1 MNKILILG
9 AGLMQKPAILAA
21 KHLGFK
27 AIVVDA
33 NKNAVAVPLADEFY
47 PVDLKDRESLLELAQ
62 KLNKKGDLKGVFT
75 AGTDFSASVSFV
87 AENLGLPAHSF
98 EAALNASDKVR
109 MRACF
114 EKAGVPSPKFQE
126 LDESFLQQTS
136 DTENKTDT
144 SEKQIRVYPRLSA
157 STIDYPKVVKPCDNM
172 GGRGCRLIRTEG
184 ELTPAVTHAIEN
196 SRTHRAIFEDYME
209 GAEFS
214 IDSVVYNGTLTITGF
229 ADRHI
234 FYPPYFIEMGH
245 SLPSKCEPKIKNE
258 LIATFALGIKALGL
272 TCGVA
277 KADIKYTKNGPM
289 IGEIAARL
297 SGGYMSGWT
306 FPYASGMNL
315 TEEALKIAVGKEPDY
330 LLSNRVSLPWQPHES
345 VKGKTQPFE
354 LYEITN
360 TLVSAE
366 RAWLSIPGTVA
377 KIYGLDEVKQIYG
390 VRDVLPRAKEGDKV
404 DFPRNNVEKCG
415 NIIAVGINHEQAYKS
430 AEEAVSSI
438 TLRLEPNNAETEKFL
453 SGSCEI
459 DEEGFPPSAF
469 TFAPKNANSLTVG
482 EGTKIPEN
490 AKTIDFLPETL
501 IPLADS
507 LKDWNHRT
515 LRKTLEQ
522 FDALCPTH
530 AELDGKTFWQAVLR
544 GGIQGA
550 LYVAD
555 TVGNS

>member
-1 MNKILILG
+1 MFDTKKILILG
-9 AGLMQKPAILAA
+9 AGLMQKPAILGA
-21 KHLGFK
+21 KHLGYK
-27 AIVVDA
+27 AVVVDA

-47 PVDLKDRESLLELAQ
+47 PIDLKDRESLLELAK
-62 KLNKKGDLKGVFT
+62 KLNKKGELKGVFT

-98 EAALNASDKVR
+98 EAALNASDKAR

-114 EKAGVPSPKFQE
+114 EKEGVPSPKFIEIDENAHAE
-126 LDESFLQQTS
+126 LVSKS
-136 DTENKTDT
+136 DIEF
-144 SEKQIRVYPRLSA
+144 
-157 STIDYPKVVKPCDNM
+157 PKVVKPCDNM
-172 GGRGCRLIRTEG
+172 GGRGCRLVRNQDEFQTS
-184 ELTPAVTHAIEN
+184 VTTAIKN
-196 SRTHRAIFEDYME
+196 SRTNRAIFEDYME

-245 SLPSKCEPKIKNE
+245 SLPSRVDSKIKNE

-277 KADIKYTKNGPM
+277 KADIKYTKKGPM

-306 FPYASGMNL
+306 FPYSSGMNL
-315 TEEALKIAVGKEPDY
+315 TEEAMKIAVGQEPDY

-345 VKGKTQPFE
+345 VKNKAQPFE
-354 LYEITN
+354 LYEISS

-366 RAWLSIPGTVA
+366 RAWLSIPGVVSN
-377 KIYGLDEVKQIYG
+377 IYGLSEVKQIYG
-390 VRDVLPRAKEGDKV
+390 VRDVLPRVKIGDKV

-415 NIIAVGINHEQAYKS
+415 NIIAVGINSEQAYKS
-430 AEEAVSSI
+430 AEEAISSI
-438 TLRLEPNNAETEKFL
+438 TLRLEPNNPDTEKFL
-453 SGSCEI
+453 RGESEP
-459 DEEGFPPSAF
+459 DEKGFPPSAF
-469 TFAPKNANSLTVG
+469 TFSPNSESSVNVG
-482 EGTKIPEN
+482 EGTKIP
-490 AKTIDFLPETL
+490 AGQKTIGYIPETL

-507 LKDWNHRT
+507 LKDWNHCT
-515 LRKTLEQ
+515 LRKTLEK
-522 FDALCPTH
+522 FDEICPDH
-530 AELDGKTFWQAVLR
+530 AELDGKTFWSAILR

-550 LYVAD
+550 LYIAD
-555 TVGNS
+555 NIES

>member
-1 MNKILILG
+1 MIGQSKNDKVLILG

-21 KHLGFK
+21 KHLGLK
-27 AIVVDA
+27 AVVVDA
-33 NKNAVAVPLADEFY
+33 NKNALAIPLADEFF
-47 PVDLKDRESLLELAQ
+47 PVDLKDRASLLELAK
-62 KLNKKGDLKGVFT
+62 KLNEKGGLKGIFT
-75 AGTDFSASVSFV
+75 AGTDFSASVSYV

-114 EKAGVPSPKFQE
+114 EKAGVPSPKFRE
-126 LDESFLQQTS
+126 LDSSSLNDSQNLIS
-136 DTENKTDT
+136 DIEF
-144 SEKQIRVYPRLSA
+144 
-157 STIDYPKVVKPCDNM
+157 PKVVKPCDNM
-172 GGRGCRLIRTEG
+172 GGRGCRLVRNQKEF
-184 ELTPAVTHAIEN
+184 LPAVSHAIEN
-196 SRTHRAIFEDYME
+196 SRTGRAIFEDYME

-245 SLPSKCEPKIKNE
+245 SLPSKADIKIKNE

-277 KADIKYTKNGPM
+277 KADIKYTKKGPM

-345 VKGKTQPFE
+345 VKGMAQPFE
-354 LYEITN
+354 LYEISN

-366 RAWLSIPGTVA
+366 RAWLSIPGKVS
-377 KIYGLDEVKQIYG
+377 KIYGLDQVKQIYG
-390 VRDVLPRAKEGDKV
+390 VRDVLPRAKEGDSVK
-404 DFPRNNVEKCG
+404 FPRNNVEKCG
-415 NIIAVGINHEQAYKS
+415 NIISVGINHEQAYKS
-430 AEEAVSSI
+430 AEEAISEIV
-438 TLRLEPNNAETEKFL
+438 LRLEPNNSQTQDFL
-453 SGSCEI
+453 SGKSEI
-459 DEEGFPPSAF
+459 DEEGFPVSAF
-469 TFAPKNANSLTVG
+469 TFCPKNENSLTVG
-482 EGTKIPEN
+482 EGTKIPAN
-490 AKTIDFLPETL
+490 AKTSDYLPESL

-507 LKDWNHRT
+507 LKDWNHRS
-515 LRKTLEQ
+515 LRKTLEK
-522 FDALCPTH
+522 FDEICPVH
-530 AELDGKTFWQAVLR
+530 GELDGKKFWSALLR

-555 TVGNS
+555 NINNV

>member
-1 MNKILILG
+1 MFDTKKILILG
-9 AGLMQKPAILAA
+9 AGLMQKPAILGA
-21 KHLGFK
+21 KHLGYK
-27 AIVVDA
+27 AVVVDA

-47 PVDLKDRESLLELAQ
+47 PVDLKDRESLLELAK
-62 KLNKKGDLKGVFT
+62 KLNKKGELKGVFT

-98 EAALNASDKVR
+98 EAALNASDKAR

-114 EKAGVPSPKFQE
+114 EKEGVPSPKFIE
-126 LDESFLQQTS
+126 IDENAHAALVSKS
-136 DTENKTDT
+136 DIEF
-144 SEKQIRVYPRLSA
+144 
-157 STIDYPKVVKPCDNM
+157 PKVVKPCDNM
-172 GGRGCRLIRTEG
+172 GGRGCRLVRNQDEFQTS
-184 ELTPAVTHAIEN
+184 VTTAIKN
-196 SRTHRAIFEDYME
+196 SRTNRAIFEDYME

-245 SLPSKCEPKIKNE
+245 SLPSRVDSKIKNE

-277 KADIKYTKNGPM
+277 KADIKYTKKGPM

-306 FPYASGMNL
+306 FPYSSGMNL
-315 TEEALKIAVGKEPDY
+315 TEEAMKIAVGQEPDY

-345 VKGKTQPFE
+345 VKNKAQPFE
-354 LYEITN
+354 LYEISS

-366 RAWLSIPGTVA
+366 RAWLSIPGIVSN
-377 KIYGLDEVKQIYG
+377 IYGLSEVKQIYG
-390 VRDVLPRAKEGDKV
+390 VRDVLPRVKIGDKV

-415 NIIAVGINHEQAYKS
+415 NVIAVGINSEQAYKS
-430 AEEAVSSI
+430 AEEAISSI
-438 TLRLEPNNAETEKFL
+438 TLRLEPNNPDTEKFL
-453 SGSCEI
+453 RGESEP
-459 DEEGFPPSAF
+459 DEKGFPPSAF
-469 TFAPKNANSLTVG
+469 TFSPNSESSVNVG
-482 EGTKIPEN
+482 EGTKIP
-490 AKTIDFLPETL
+490 AGQKTIGYIPETL

-507 LKDWNHRT
+507 LKDWNHCT
-515 LRKTLEQ
+515 LRKTLEK
-522 FDALCPTH
+522 FDEICPDH
-530 AELDGKTFWQAVLR
+530 AELDGKTFWSAILR

-550 LYVAD
+550 LYIAD
-555 TVGNS
+555 NLKNL

>member
-1 MNKILILG
+1 MFDTKKILILG

-21 KHLGFK
+21 KHLGYK
-27 AIVVDA
+27 AVVVDA

-47 PVDLKDRESLLELAQ
+47 PVDLKDRESLLELA
-62 KLNKKGDLKGVFT
+62 KTLSKKGCLKGVFT

-87 AENLGLPAHSF
+87 AENLGLPAHNF

-114 EKAGVPSPKFQE
+114 EKEGVPSPKFIE
-126 LDESFLQQTS
+126 L
-136 DTENKTDT
+136 TED
-144 SEKQIRVYPRLSA
+144 SL
-157 STIDYPKVVKPCDNM
+157 STIGEIEFPKVVKPCDNM
-172 GGRGCRLIRTEG
+172 GGRGCRLIRNQDEFQTS
-184 ELTPAVTHAIEN
+184 VTTAIKN
-196 SRTHRAIFEDYME
+196 SRTSRAIFEDYME

-245 SLPSKCEPKIKNE
+245 SLPSRVDSKIKNE

-272 TCGVA
+272 SCGVA

-306 FPYASGMNL
+306 FPYSSGMNL
-315 TEEALKIAVGKEPDY
+315 TEEAMKIAVGQEPDY

-354 LYEITN
+354 LYEISS

-366 RAWLSIPGTVA
+366 RAWLSIPGKVS

-390 VRDVLPRAKEGDKV
+390 VRDVLPRVKNGDKV

-415 NIIAVGINHEQAYKS
+415 NIIAVGINSEQAYKS
-430 AEEAVSSI
+430 AEEAISSI
-438 TLRLEPNNAETEKFL
+438 TLRLEPNNPETEKFL
-453 SGSCEI
+453 DGECES
-459 DEEGFPPSAF
+459 DEKGFPPSAF
-469 TFAPKNANSLTVG
+469 TFCPNESASVNVG
-482 EGTKIPEN
+482 EGTKIP
-490 AKTIDFLPETL
+490 AGQKTIDYLPETL

-507 LKDWNHRT
+507 LKDWNHCT
-515 LRKTLEQ
+515 LRKTLEK
-522 FDALCPTH
+522 FDEICPNH
-530 AELDGKTFWQAVLR
+530 AELDGKTFWSAVLR

-550 LYVAD
+550 LYIAD
-555 TVGNS
+555 NIES

>member
-1 MNKILILG
+1 MFDTKKILILG
-9 AGLMQKPAILAA
+9 AGLMQKPAILGA
-21 KHLGFK
+21 KHLGYK
-27 AIVVDA
+27 AVVVDA

-47 PVDLKDRESLLELAQ
+47 PVDLKDRESLLELAK
-62 KLNKKGDLKGVFT
+62 KLNKKGELKGVFT

-98 EAALNASDKVR
+98 EAALNASDKAR

-114 EKAGVPSPKFQE
+114 EKEGVPSPKFIEIDENAHAE
-126 LDESFLQQTS
+126 LVSKS
-136 DTENKTDT
+136 DIEF
-144 SEKQIRVYPRLSA
+144 
-157 STIDYPKVVKPCDNM
+157 PKVVKPCDNM
-172 GGRGCRLIRTEG
+172 GGRGCRLVRNQEEFQTS
-184 ELTPAVTHAIEN
+184 VTTAIKN
-196 SRTHRAIFEDYME
+196 SRTNRAIFEDYME

-245 SLPSKCEPKIKNE
+245 SLPSRVDSKIKNE

-277 KADIKYTKNGPM
+277 KADIKYTKKGPM

-306 FPYASGMNL
+306 FPYSSGMNL
-315 TEEALKIAVGKEPDY
+315 TEEAMKIAVGKEPDY

-345 VKGKTQPFE
+345 VKNKSQPFE
-354 LYEITN
+354 LYEISS

-366 RAWLSIPGTVA
+366 RAWLSIPGVVS
-377 KIYGLDEVKQIYG
+377 KIYGLSEVKQIYG
-390 VRDVLPRAKEGDKV
+390 VRDVLPRVKIGDKV

-415 NIIAVGINHEQAYKS
+415 NVIAVGINSEQAYKS
-430 AEEAVSSI
+430 AEEAISSI
-438 TLRLEPNNAETEKFL
+438 TLRLEPNNPDTEKFL
-453 SGSCEI
+453 RGESEA
-459 DEEGFPPSAF
+459 DEKGFPPSAF
-469 TFAPKNANSLTVG
+469 TFSPNSESSVNVG
-482 EGTKIPEN
+482 EGTKIP
-490 AKTIDFLPETL
+490 AGQKTIGYIPETL

-507 LKDWNHRT
+507 LKDWNHCT
-515 LRKTLEQ
+515 LRKTLEK
-522 FDALCPTH
+522 FDEICPEH
-530 AELDGKTFWQAVLR
+530 AELDGKTFWRALLR

-550 LYVAD
+550 LYIAD
-555 TVGNS
+555 NIES

>member
-1 MNKILILG
+1 MFDTKKILILG
-9 AGLMQKPAILAA
+9 AGLMQKPAILVA
-21 KHLGFK
+21 KHLGYK
-27 AIVVDA
+27 AVVVDA

-47 PVDLKDRESLLELAQ
+47 PVDLKDRESLLELAK
-62 KLNKKGDLKGVFT
+62 KLNKKGELKGVFT

-98 EAALNASDKVR
+98 EAALNASDKAR

-114 EKAGVPSPKFQE
+114 EKEGVPSPKFIEIDENAHAE
-126 LDESFLQQTS
+126 LVSKS
-136 DTENKTDT
+136 DIEF
-144 SEKQIRVYPRLSA
+144 
-157 STIDYPKVVKPCDNM
+157 PKVVKPCDNM
-172 GGRGCRLIRTEG
+172 GGRGCRLIRNQDEFQTS
-184 ELTPAVTHAIEN
+184 VTTAINN
-196 SRTHRAIFEDYME
+196 SRTKRAIFEDYME

-245 SLPSKCEPKIKNE
+245 SLPSRVDSKIKNE

-277 KADIKYTKNGPM
+277 KADIKYTKKGPM

-306 FPYASGMNL
+306 FPYSSGMNL
-315 TEEALKIAVGKEPDY
+315 TEEAMKIAVGQEPDY

-345 VKGKTQPFE
+345 VKNKAQPFE
-354 LYEITN
+354 LYEISS

-366 RAWLSIPGTVA
+366 RAWLSIPGVVSN
-377 KIYGLDEVKQIYG
+377 IYGLSEVKQIYG
-390 VRDVLPRAKEGDKV
+390 VRDVLPRVKIGDKV

-415 NIIAVGINHEQAYKS
+415 NVIAVGINSEQAYKS
-430 AEEAVSSI
+430 AEEAISSI
-438 TLRLEPNNAETEKFL
+438 TLRLEPNNPDTEKFL
-453 SGSCEI
+453 RGESEP
-459 DEEGFPPSAF
+459 DEKGFPPSAF
-469 TFAPKNANSLTVG
+469 TFSPNSESSVNVG
-482 EGTKIPEN
+482 EGTKIP
-490 AKTIDFLPETL
+490 AGQKTIGYIPETL

-507 LKDWNHRT
+507 LKDWNHCT
-515 LRKTLEQ
+515 LRKTLEK
-522 FDALCPTH
+522 FDEICPDH
-530 AELDGKTFWQAVLR
+530 AELDGKTFWSAILR

-550 LYVAD
+550 LYIAD
-555 TVGNS
+555 NIES

>member
-1 MNKILILG
+1 MIGLSNNNKILILG

-33 NKNAVAVPLADEFY
+33 NKNAVAVPSADEFF
-47 PVDLKDRESLLELAQ
+47 PVDLKDRSALLELAK
-62 KLNKKGDLKGVFT
+62 KLNEKGELKGVFT

-114 EKAGVPSPKFQE
+114 EKSGVPSPKFQE
-126 LDESFLQQTS
+126 LSENQICANLCK
-136 DTENKTDT
+136 TE
-144 SEKQIRVYPRLSA
+144 
-157 STIDYPKVVKPCDNM
+157 DYPKVVKPCDNM
-172 GGRGCRLIRTEG
+172 GGRGCRLIRNQNEF
-184 ELTPAVTHAIEN
+184 LPAVTNAIQN
-196 SRTHRAIFEDYME
+196 SRSHRAIFEDYME

-214 IDSVVYNGTLTITGF
+214 IDSIVYNGTLTITGF

-245 SLPSKCEPKIKNE
+245 SLPSKADLKIKNE

-315 TEEALKIAVGKEPDY
+315 TEEAMKIAVGKEPDY

-345 VKGKTQPFE
+345 VKGKKQPFE
-354 LYEITN
+354 LYEITS

-366 RAWLSIPGTVA
+366 RAWLSIPGKVS
-377 KIYGLDEVKQIYG
+377 KIYGLSEVKQIYG
-390 VRDVLPRAKEGDKV
+390 VRDVLPRSKEGDSV
-404 DFPRNNVEKCG
+404 NFPRNNVEKCG

-430 AEEAVSSI
+430 AEEAVSEI
-438 TLRLEPNNAETEKFL
+438 VLRLEPNNPQTEAFL
-453 SGSCEI
+453 SGRCEI
-459 DEEGFPPSAF
+459 DEEGFPVSAF
-469 TFAPKNANSLTVG
+469 TFCPNKENSITVG
-482 EGTKIPEN
+482 EGTKIP
-490 AKTIDFLPETL
+490 AKAKVIDFLPESL

-515 LRKTLEQ
+515 LRKTLEK
-522 FDALCPTH
+522 FDEICPEH
-530 AELDGKTFWQAVLR
+530 GELDGKSFWQAVLR

-555 TVGNS
+555 NINNV

>member
-1 MNKILILG
+1 MFDTKKILILG
-9 AGLMQKPAILAA
+9 AGLMQKPAILGA
-21 KHLGFK
+21 KHLGYK
-27 AIVVDA
+27 AVVVDA

-47 PVDLKDRESLLELAQ
+47 PVDLKDRESLLELAK
-62 KLNKKGDLKGVFT
+62 KLNKKGELKGVFT

-98 EAALNASDKVR
+98 EAALNASDKAR

-114 EKAGVPSPKFQE
+114 EKEGVPSPKFIEIDENAHAE
-126 LDESFLQQTS
+126 LVSKS
-136 DTENKTDT
+136 DIEF
-144 SEKQIRVYPRLSA
+144 
-157 STIDYPKVVKPCDNM
+157 PKVVKPCDNM
-172 GGRGCRLIRTEG
+172 GGRGCRLVRNQDEFQTS
-184 ELTPAVTHAIEN
+184 VTTAIKN
-196 SRTHRAIFEDYME
+196 SRTNRAIFEDYME

-245 SLPSKCEPKIKNE
+245 SLPSRVDSKIKNE

-277 KADIKYTKNGPM
+277 KADIKYTKKGPM

-306 FPYASGMNL
+306 FPYSSGMNL
-315 TEEALKIAVGKEPDY
+315 TEEAMKIAVGQEPDY

-345 VKGKTQPFE
+345 VKNKAQPFE
-354 LYEITN
+354 LYEISS

-366 RAWLSIPGTVA
+366 RAWLSIPGVVSN
-377 KIYGLDEVKQIYG
+377 IYGLSEVKQIYG
-390 VRDVLPRAKEGDKV
+390 VRDVLPRVKIGDKV

-415 NIIAVGINHEQAYKS
+415 NVIAVGINSEQAYKS
-430 AEEAVSSI
+430 AEEAISSI
-438 TLRLEPNNAETEKFL
+438 TLRLEPNNPDTEKFL
-453 SGSCEI
+453 RGESEP
-459 DEEGFPPSAF
+459 DEKGFPPSAF
-469 TFAPKNANSLTVG
+469 TFSPNSESSVNVG
-482 EGTKIPEN
+482 EGTKIP
-490 AKTIDFLPETL
+490 AGQKTIGYIPETL

-507 LKDWNHRT
+507 LKDWNHCT
-515 LRKTLEQ
+515 LRKTLEK
-522 FDALCPTH
+522 FDEICPDH
-530 AELDGKTFWQAVLR
+530 AELDGKTFWSAILR

-550 LYVAD
+550 LYIAD
-555 TVGNS
+555 NIES

>member
-1 MNKILILG
+1 MFDTKKILILG
-9 AGLMQKPAILAA
+9 AGLMQKPAILGA
-21 KHLGFK
+21 KHLGYK
-27 AIVVDA
+27 AVVVDA

-47 PVDLKDRESLLELAQ
+47 PVDLKDRESLLELAK
-62 KLNKKGDLKGVFT
+62 KLNKKGELKGVFT

-98 EAALNASDKVR
+98 EAALNASDKAR

-114 EKAGVPSPKFQE
+114 EKEGVPSPKFIEIDENAHAE
-126 LDESFLQQTS
+126 LVSKS
-136 DTENKTDT
+136 DIEF
-144 SEKQIRVYPRLSA
+144 
-157 STIDYPKVVKPCDNM
+157 PKVVKPCDNM
-172 GGRGCRLIRTEG
+172 GGRGCRLVRNQDEFQTS
-184 ELTPAVTHAIEN
+184 VTTAIKN
-196 SRTHRAIFEDYME
+196 SRTNRAIFEDYME

-245 SLPSKCEPKIKNE
+245 SLPSRVDSKIKNE

-277 KADIKYTKNGPM
+277 KADIKYTKKGPM

-306 FPYASGMNL
+306 FPYSSGMNL
-315 TEEALKIAVGKEPDY
+315 TEEAMKIAVGKEPDY

-345 VKGKTQPFE
+345 VKNKSQPFE
-354 LYEITN
+354 LYEISS

-366 RAWLSIPGTVA
+366 RAWLSIPGVVSN
-377 KIYGLDEVKQIYG
+377 IYGLSEVKQIYG
-390 VRDVLPRAKEGDKV
+390 VRDVLPRVKIGDKV

-415 NIIAVGINHEQAYKS
+415 NIIAVGINSEQAYKS
-430 AEEAVSSI
+430 AEEAISSI
-438 TLRLEPNNAETEKFL
+438 TLRLEPNNPDTEKFL
-453 SGSCEI
+453 RGESEP
-459 DEEGFPPSAF
+459 DEKGFPPSAF
-469 TFAPKNANSLTVG
+469 TFSPNIESSVNVG
-482 EGTKIPEN
+482 EGTKIP
-490 AKTIDFLPETL
+490 AGQKTIGYIPETL

-507 LKDWNHRT
+507 LKDWNHCT
-515 LRKTLEQ
+515 LRKTLEK
-522 FDALCPTH
+522 FDEICPEH
-530 AELDGKTFWQAVLR
+530 PELDGKTFWRALLR

-550 LYVAD
+550 LYIAD
-555 TVGNS
+555 NIES

>member
-1 MNKILILG
+1 MIGLSKNNKILILG

-33 NKNAVAVPLADEFY
+33 NKNAVAVPLADEFFQ
-47 PVDLKDRESLLELAQ
+47 VDLKDRSALLELAK
-62 KLNKKGDLKGVFT
+62 KLNEKGELKGVFT

-114 EKAGVPSPKFQE
+114 EKSGVPSPKFQE
-126 LDESFLQQTS
+126 LDESIIS
-136 DTENKTDT
+136 ENLCK
-144 SEKQIRVYPRLSA
+144 SV
-157 STIDYPKVVKPCDNM
+157 DYPKVVKPCDNM
-172 GGRGCRLIRTEG
+172 GGRGCRLVRNQNEF
-184 ELTPAVTHAIEN
+184 LPAVSNAIQN
-196 SRTHRAIFEDYME
+196 SRSHRAIFEDYME

-214 IDSVVYNGTLTITGF
+214 IDSIVYNGTLTITGF

-245 SLPSKCEPKIKNE
+245 SLPSKVDLKIKNE

-315 TEEALKIAVGKEPDY
+315 TEEAMKIAVGKEPDY

-345 VKGKTQPFE
+345 VIGREQPFE

-366 RAWLSIPGTVA
+366 RAWLSIPGKIS
-377 KIYGLDEVKQIYG
+377 KIYGLSEVKQIYG
-390 VRDVLPRAKEGDKV
+390 VRDVLPRSKEGDSV
-404 DFPRNNVEKCG
+404 NFPRNNVEKCG

-430 AEEAVSSI
+430 AEEAVSEI
-438 TLRLEPNNAETEKFL
+438 VLRLEPNNPQTEAFL
-453 SGSCEI
+453 SGRCEI
-459 DEEGFPPSAF
+459 DEEGFPVSAF
-469 TFAPKNANSLTVG
+469 TFCPNKENSITVG
-482 EGTKIPEN
+482 EGTKIP
-490 AKTIDFLPETL
+490 AKAKVIDFLPESL

-515 LRKTLEQ
+515 LRKTLEK
-522 FDALCPTH
+522 FDEICPDH
-530 AELDGKTFWQAVLR
+530 GELDGKSFWQAVLR

-555 TVGNS
+555 NIY

>member
-1 MNKILILG
+1 MIGFSKNDKILILG

-21 KHLGFK
+21 KHLGLK
-27 AIVVDA
+27 AVVVDA
-33 NKNAVAVPLADEFY
+33 NEKAVAVPLADEFF
-47 PVDLKDRESLLELAQ
+47 PVDLKDRSSLLELAE
-62 KLNKKGDLKGVFT
+62 KLNGKGELKGVFT

-87 AENLGLPAHSF
+87 AEKLGLPAHSF

-114 EKAGVPSPKFQE
+114 EKSGVPSPKFRE
-126 LDESFLQQTS
+126 LDESIIS
-136 DTENKTDT
+136 ENLCE
-144 SEKQIRVYPRLSA
+144 SV
-157 STIDYPKVVKPCDNM
+157 DYPKVVKPCDNM
-172 GGRGCRLIRTEG
+172 GGRGCRLIRNQNEF
-184 ELTPAVTHAIEN
+184 LPAVTNAIQN
-196 SRTHRAIFEDYME
+196 SRSHRAIFEDYME

-214 IDSVVYNGTLTITGF
+214 IDSIVYKGTLTITGF

-245 SLPSKCEPKIKNE
+245 SLPSKVDLKIKNE

-315 TEEALKIAVGKEPDY
+315 TEEAMKIAVGKEPDY

-345 VKGKTQPFE
+345 VKGKAQPFE

-366 RAWLSIPGTVA
+366 RAWLSIPGKIS
-377 KIYGLDEVKQIYG
+377 KIYGLSEVKQIYG
-390 VRDVLPRAKEGDKV
+390 VRDVLPRSKEGDSV
-404 DFPRNNVEKCG
+404 NFPRNNVEKCG

-430 AEEAVSSI
+430 AEEAVSEI
-438 TLRLEPNNAETEKFL
+438 VLRLEPNNPQTEAFL
-453 SGSCEI
+453 SGRCEI
-459 DEEGFPPSAF
+459 DEEGFPVSAF
-469 TFAPKNANSLTVG
+469 TFCPNKENSITVG
-482 EGTKIPEN
+482 EGTKIP
-490 AKTIDFLPETL
+490 AKAKVIDFLPESL

-515 LRKTLEQ
+515 LRKTLEK
-522 FDALCPTH
+522 FDEICPDH
-530 AELDGKTFWQAVLR
+530 GELDGKSFWQAVLR

-555 TVGNS
+555 NINNV

>member
-9 AGLMQKPAILAA
+9 AGLMQKPAIFAA
-21 KHLGFK
+21 KHLGFQ
-27 AIVVDA
+27 AVVVDA
-33 NKNAVAVPLADEFY
+33 DKNAVAVPLADEFY
-47 PVDLKDRESLLELAQ
+47 PVDLKDRDALLELAK
-62 KLNKKGDLKGVFT
+62 KLNEKGELKGVFT
-75 AGTDFSASVSFV
+75 AGTDFSASVSYV

-98 EAALNASDKVR
+98 EAALNASDKAR
-109 MRACF
+109 MRSCF
-114 EKAGVPSPKFQE
+114 EKAGVPSPKFRE
-126 LDESFLQQTS
+126 LTKDSIQNE
-136 DTENKTDT
+136 E
-144 SEKQIRVYPRLSA
+144 LS
-157 STIDYPKVVKPCDNM
+157 SIEFPKVVKPCDNM
-172 GGRGCRLIRTEG
+172 GGRGCRLVRNEK
-184 ELTPAVTHAIEN
+184 EVTPAVTHAVEN

-214 IDSVVYNGTLTITGF
+214 IDSIVYNGTLTITGF

-245 SLPSKCEPKIKNE
+245 SLPSKAESKIKNE

-306 FPYASGMNL
+306 FPYSSGMNL
-315 TEEALKIAVGKEPDY
+315 TEEAMKIAVGAEPDFI
-330 LLSNRVSLPWQPHES
+330 LANRVSLPWQPHES
-345 VKGKTQPFE
+345 VKGKAQPFE
-354 LYEITN
+354 LYEISS

-366 RAWLSIPGTVA
+366 RAWLSIPGKVS
-377 KIYGLDEVKQIYG
+377 KIYGLNEVKQIYG
-390 VRDVLPRAKEGDKV
+390 VRDCLPRVKEGDEV

-438 TLRLEPNNAETEKFL
+438 TLRLEPHNPKTDAFL
-453 SGSCEI
+453 EGKCEV
-459 DEEGFPPSAF
+459 DEEGFPVSAF
-469 TFAPKNANSLTVG
+469 TFSPKNSATISVG
-482 EGTKIPEN
+482 EGTVIAAN
-490 AKTIDFLPETL
+490 QSVLASLPETL

-507 LKDWNHRT
+507 LKDWNHCT
-515 LRKTLEQ
+515 LRKTLEK
-522 FDALCPTH
+522 FDEICPNH
-530 AELDGKTFWQAVLR
+530 GELDGKKFWSAVLR
-544 GGIQGA
+544 AGIQGA

-555 TVGNS
+555 NIDNQQ

>member
-1 MNKILILG
+1 MFDTKKILILG
-9 AGLMQKPAILAA
+9 AGLMQKPAILGA
-21 KHLGFK
+21 KHLGYK
-27 AIVVDA
+27 AVVVDA

-47 PVDLKDRESLLELAQ
+47 PVDLKDRESLLELAK
-62 KLNKKGDLKGVFT
+62 KLNKKGELKGVFT

-98 EAALNASDKVR
+98 EAALNASDKAR

-114 EKAGVPSPKFQE
+114 EKEGVPSPKFIEIDENAHAE
-126 LDESFLQQTS
+126 LVSKS
-136 DTENKTDT
+136 DIEF
-144 SEKQIRVYPRLSA
+144 
-157 STIDYPKVVKPCDNM
+157 PKVVKPCDNM
-172 GGRGCRLIRTEG
+172 GGRGCRLVRNKDEFQTS
-184 ELTPAVTHAIEN
+184 VTTAIKN
-196 SRTHRAIFEDYME
+196 SRTNRAIFEDYME

-245 SLPSKCEPKIKNE
+245 SLPSRVDSKIKNE

-277 KADIKYTKNGPM
+277 KADIKYTKKGPM

-306 FPYASGMNL
+306 FPYSSGMNL
-315 TEEALKIAVGKEPDY
+315 TEEAMKIAVGQEPDY

-345 VKGKTQPFE
+345 VKNKAQPFE
-354 LYEITN
+354 LYEISS

-366 RAWLSIPGTVA
+366 RAWLSIPGVVSN
-377 KIYGLDEVKQIYG
+377 IYGLSEVKQIYG
-390 VRDVLPRAKEGDKV
+390 VRDVLPRVKIGDKV

-415 NIIAVGINHEQAYKS
+415 NVIAVGINSEQAYKS
-430 AEEAVSSI
+430 AEEAISSI
-438 TLRLEPNNAETEKFL
+438 TLRLEPNNPDTEKFL
-453 SGSCEI
+453 RGESEP
-459 DEEGFPPSAF
+459 DEKGFPPSAF
-469 TFAPKNANSLTVG
+469 TFSPNSESSVNVG
-482 EGTKIPEN
+482 EGTKIP
-490 AKTIDFLPETL
+490 AGQKTIGYIPETL

-507 LKDWNHRT
+507 LKDWNHCT
-515 LRKTLEQ
+515 LRKTLEK
-522 FDALCPTH
+522 FDEICPDH
-530 AELDGKTFWQAVLR
+530 AELDGKTFWSAILR

-550 LYVAD
+550 LYIAD
-555 TVGNS
+555 NLKNL

>member
-1 MNKILILG
+1 MIGLSKNNKILILG

-21 KHLGFK
+21 RHLGFK

-33 NKNAVAVPLADEFY
+33 NKNAVAVPLADEFF
-47 PVDLKDRESLLELAQ
+47 PVDLKDRSALLELAK
-62 KLNKKGDLKGVFT
+62 KLNEKGELKGVFT

-114 EKAGVPSPKFQE
+114 EKSGVPSPKFQE
-126 LDESFLQQTS
+126 LDE
-136 DTENKTDT
+136 N
-144 SEKQIRVYPRLSA
+144 QICANLCKSV
-157 STIDYPKVVKPCDNM
+157 DYPKVVKPCDNM
-172 GGRGCRLIRTEG
+172 GGRGCRLIRNQNEF
-184 ELTPAVTHAIEN
+184 LPAVTNAIQN
-196 SRTHRAIFEDYME
+196 SRSHRAIFEDYME

-214 IDSVVYNGTLTITGF
+214 IDSIVYKGTLTITGF

-245 SLPSKCEPKIKNE
+245 SLPSKVDLKIKNE

-315 TEEALKIAVGKEPDY
+315 TEEAMKIAVGKEPDY

-345 VKGKTQPFE
+345 VKGREQPFE

-366 RAWLSIPGTVA
+366 RAWLSIPGKIS
-377 KIYGLDEVKQIYG
+377 KIYGLSEVKQIYG
-390 VRDVLPRAKEGDKV
+390 VRDVLPRSKEGDSV
-404 DFPRNNVEKCG
+404 NFPRNNVEKCG

-430 AEEAVSSI
+430 AEEAVSEI
-438 TLRLEPNNAETEKFL
+438 VLRLEPNNPKTEAFL
-453 SGSCEI
+453 SGRCEI
-459 DEEGFPPSAF
+459 DEEGFPVSAF
-469 TFAPKNANSLTVG
+469 TFCPNKENSITVG
-482 EGTKIPEN
+482 EGTKIP
-490 AKTIDFLPETL
+490 AKAKVIDFLPESL

-515 LRKTLEQ
+515 LRKTLEK
-522 FDALCPTH
+522 FDEICPDH
-530 AELDGKTFWQAVLR
+530 GELDGKSFWQAVLR

-555 TVGNS
+555 NIY

>member
-21 KHLGFK
+21 QHLGFK

-47 PVDLKDRESLLELAQ
+47 PVDLKDRESLLELAK

-98 EAALNASDKVR
+98 ESALNASDKAR

-114 EKAGVPSPKFQE
+114 EKARVPSPKFQE
-126 LDESFLQQTS
+126 LDESFLHQATA
-136 DTENKTDT
+136 TENKTDT
-144 SEKQIRVYPRLSA
+144 NEKIICANLCKSV
-157 STIDYPKVVKPCDNM
+157 DYPKVVKPCDNM

-345 VKGKTQPFE
+345 VKGKAQPFE

-366 RAWLSIPGTVA
+366 RAWLSIPGIVA

-555 TVGNS
+555 NQS

>member
-33 NKNAVAVPLADEFY
+33 NKNAVAVPMADEFY
-47 PVDLKDRESLLELAQ
+47 PVDLKDRESLLELAK

-126 LDESFLQQTS
+126 LDESCHSEFSSESKKNEILRQS
-136 DTENKTDT
+136 DRNNESGRTQNDESSKICANLCK
-144 SEKQIRVYPRLSA
+144 SV
-157 STIDYPKVVKPCDNM
+157 DYPKVVKPCDNM

-184 ELTPAVTHAIEN
+184 ELAPAVTHAIEN

-390 VRDVLPRAKEGDKV
+390 MRDVLPRAKEGDKV
-404 DFPRNNVEKCG
+404 EFPRNNVEKCG

-453 SGSCEI
+453 SG
-459 DEEGFPPSAF
+459 
-469 TFAPKNANSLTVG
+469 
-482 EGTKIPEN
+482 
-490 AKTIDFLPETL
+490 
-501 IPLADS
+501 
-507 LKDWNHRT
+507 
-515 LRKTLEQ
+515 
-522 FDALCPTH
+522 
-530 AELDGKTFWQAVLR
+530 
-544 GGIQGA
+544 
-550 LYVAD
+550 
-555 TVGNS
+555 

>member
-1 MNKILILG
+1 MFDSKKILILG

-27 AIVVDA
+27 SVVVDA

-47 PVDLKDRESLLELAQ
+47 PVDLKDREALLELAK
-62 KLNKKGDLKGVFT
+62 KLNEKGELKGVFT
-75 AGTDFSASVSFV
+75 AGTDFSASVSYV
-87 AENLGLPAHSF
+87 AENIGLSAHSF
-98 EAALNASDKVR
+98 EAALNASDKAR

-114 EKAGVPSPKFQE
+114 EKAGVPSPKFIE
-126 LDESFLQQTS
+126 I
-136 DTENKTDT
+136 TDAT
-144 SEKQIRVYPRLSA
+144 LPEGEVEW
-157 STIDYPKVVKPCDNM
+157 PKVVKPCDNM
-172 GGRGCRLIRTEG
+172 GGRGCRLVRSQKEF
-184 ELTPAVTHAIEN
+184 ESAVPHAIKN
-196 SRTHRAIFEDYME
+196 SRTSRAIFEDYME

-214 IDSVVYNGTLTITGF
+214 IDSIVYNGTLTITGF

-245 SLPSKCEPKIKNE
+245 SLPSKVDSKIKNE

-306 FPYASGMNL
+306 FPYSSGMNL
-315 TEEALKIAVGKEPDY
+315 TEEAMKVALGFEPDY
-330 LLSNRVSLPWQPHES
+330 LVSNRVSLPWQPHQS
-345 VKGKTQPFE
+345 VKDKAQPFE
-354 LYEITN
+354 IYEISS

-366 RAWLSIPGTVA
+366 RAWLSIPGKVS

-390 VRDVLPRAKEGDKV
+390 VRDVLPRVKEGDDV

-430 AEEAVSSI
+430 AQDAVSQI
-438 TLRLEPNNAETEKFL
+438 TLRLESHNQKTDDFLAGKTEP
-453 SGSCEI
+453 
-459 DEEGFPPSAF
+459 DEEGFPVSAF
-469 TFAPKNANSLTVG
+469 TFSPKNSNSVTVG
-482 EGTKIPEN
+482 EGTVIPEN
-490 AKTIDFLPETL
+490 TRVIDFLPETL

-507 LKDWNHRT
+507 LKDWNHCT
-515 LRKTLEQ
+515 LRKTLEK
-522 FDALCPTH
+522 FDEICPLH
-530 AELDGKTFWQAVLR
+530 KEMDGKLFWSAVLR

-555 TVGNS
+555 N

>member
-1 MNKILILG
+1 MIGLSKNNKILILG

-33 NKNAVAVPLADEFY
+33 NKNAVAVPLADEFF
-47 PVDLKDRESLLELAQ
+47 PVDLKDRSALLELAK
-62 KLNKKGDLKGVFT
+62 KLNEKGDLKGVFT

-109 MRACF
+109 MRGCF
-114 EKAGVPSPKFQE
+114 EKSGVPSPKFQE
-126 LDESFLQQTS
+126 LG
-136 DTENKTDT
+136 EN
-144 SEKQIRVYPRLSA
+144 QICANLCKSV
-157 STIDYPKVVKPCDNM
+157 DYPKVVKPCDNM
-172 GGRGCRLIRTEG
+172 GGRGCRLIRNQNEF
-184 ELTPAVTHAIEN
+184 LPAVTNAIQN
-196 SRTHRAIFEDYME
+196 SRSHRAIFEDYME

-214 IDSVVYNGTLTITGF
+214 IDSIVYNGTLTITGF

-245 SLPSKCEPKIKNE
+245 SLPSKVDLKIKNE

-315 TEEALKIAVGKEPDY
+315 TEEAMKIAVGKEPDY

-345 VKGKTQPFE
+345 VKGKAQPFE

-366 RAWLSIPGTVA
+366 RAWLSIPGKIS
-377 KIYGLDEVKQIYG
+377 KIYGLSEVKQIYG
-390 VRDVLPRAKEGDKV
+390 VRDVLPRSKEGDSV
-404 DFPRNNVEKCG
+404 NFPRNNVEKCG

-430 AEEAVSSI
+430 AEEAVSEI
-438 TLRLEPNNAETEKFL
+438 VLRLEPNNPQTEAFL
-453 SGSCEI
+453 SGRCEI
-459 DEEGFPPSAF
+459 DEEGFPVSAF
-469 TFAPKNANSLTVG
+469 TFCPNKENSITVG
-482 EGTKIPEN
+482 EGTKIP
-490 AKTIDFLPETL
+490 AKAKVIDFLPESL

-515 LRKTLEQ
+515 LRKTLEK
-522 FDALCPTH
+522 FDEICPDH
-530 AELDGKTFWQAVLR
+530 GELDGKSFWQSVLR

-555 TVGNS
+555 NINNV

>member
-1 MNKILILG
+1 MIGLSKNNKILILG

-33 NKNAVAVPLADEFY
+33 NKNAVAVPLADEFF
-47 PVDLKDRESLLELAQ
+47 PVDLKDRSALLELAK
-62 KLNKKGDLKGVFT
+62 KLNEKGELKGVFT

-114 EKAGVPSPKFQE
+114 EKSGVPSPKFQE
-126 LDESFLQQTS
+126 LDESIIS
-136 DTENKTDT
+136 ENLCK
-144 SEKQIRVYPRLSA
+144 SV
-157 STIDYPKVVKPCDNM
+157 DYPKVVKPCDNM
-172 GGRGCRLIRTEG
+172 GGRGCRLVRNQNEFLPA
-184 ELTPAVTHAIEN
+184 LTNAIQN
-196 SRTHRAIFEDYME
+196 SRSHRAIFEDYME

-214 IDSVVYNGTLTITGF
+214 IDSIVYKGTLTITGF

-245 SLPSKCEPKIKNE
+245 SLPSKVDLKIKNE

-315 TEEALKIAVGKEPDY
+315 TEEAMKIAVGKEPDY

-345 VKGKTQPFE
+345 VKGREQPFE

-366 RAWLSIPGTVA
+366 RAWLSIPGKIS
-377 KIYGLDEVKQIYG
+377 KIYGLSEVKQIYG
-390 VRDVLPRAKEGDKV
+390 VRDVLPRSKEGDSV
-404 DFPRNNVEKCG
+404 NFPRNNVEKCG

-430 AEEAVSSI
+430 AEEAVSEI
-438 TLRLEPNNAETEKFL
+438 VLRLEPNNPQTEAFL
-453 SGSCEI
+453 SGRCEI
-459 DEEGFPPSAF
+459 DEEGFPVSAF
-469 TFAPKNANSLTVG
+469 TFCPNKENSITVG
-482 EGTKIPEN
+482 EGTKIP
-490 AKTIDFLPETL
+490 AKAKVIDFLPESL

-515 LRKTLEQ
+515 LRKTLEK
-522 FDALCPTH
+522 FDEICPDH
-530 AELDGKTFWQAVLR
+530 GELNGKSFWQAVLR

-555 TVGNS
+555 NIY

>member
-1 MNKILILG
+1 MFETKKILILG
-9 AGLMQKPAILAA
+9 AGLMQKPAILGA
-21 KHLGFK
+21 KHLGYK
-27 AIVVDA
+27 AVVVDA

-47 PVDLKDRESLLELAQ
+47 PVDLKDRESLLELAK
-62 KLNKKGDLKGVFT
+62 KLNKKGELKGVFT

-98 EAALNASDKVR
+98 EAALNASDKAR

-114 EKAGVPSPKFQE
+114 EKEGVPSPKFIEIDENAHAE
-126 LDESFLQQTS
+126 LVSKS
-136 DTENKTDT
+136 DIEF
-144 SEKQIRVYPRLSA
+144 
-157 STIDYPKVVKPCDNM
+157 PKVVKPCDNM
-172 GGRGCRLIRTEG
+172 GGRGCRLVRNQDEFQTS
-184 ELTPAVTHAIEN
+184 VTTAIKN
-196 SRTHRAIFEDYME
+196 SRTNRAIFEDYME

-245 SLPSKCEPKIKNE
+245 SLPSRVDSKIKNE

-277 KADIKYTKNGPM
+277 KADIKYTKKGPM

-306 FPYASGMNL
+306 FPYSSGMNL
-315 TEEALKIAVGKEPDY
+315 TEEAMKIAVGQEPDY

-345 VKGKTQPFE
+345 VKNKAQPFE
-354 LYEITN
+354 LYEISS

-366 RAWLSIPGTVA
+366 RAWLSIPGVVSN
-377 KIYGLDEVKQIYG
+377 IYGLSEVKQIYG
-390 VRDVLPRAKEGDKV
+390 VRDVLPRVKIGDKV

-415 NIIAVGINHEQAYKS
+415 NVIAVGINSEQAYKS
-430 AEEAVSSI
+430 AEEAISSI
-438 TLRLEPNNAETEKFL
+438 TLRLEPNNPDTEKFL
-453 SGSCEI
+453 RGESEP
-459 DEEGFPPSAF
+459 DEKGFPPSAF
-469 TFAPKNANSLTVG
+469 TFSPNSESSVNVG
-482 EGTKIPEN
+482 EGTKIP
-490 AKTIDFLPETL
+490 AGQKTIGYIPETL

-507 LKDWNHRT
+507 LKDWNHCT
-515 LRKTLEQ
+515 LRKTLEK
-522 FDALCPTH
+522 FDEICPDH
-530 AELDGKTFWQAVLR
+530 AELDGKTFWSAILR

-550 LYVAD
+550 LYIAD
-555 TVGNS
+555 NIES